1 MQNNKITP
9 QIKVREVWIDWAKT
23 LLIFMMVV
31 CHAGLYG
38 VPQQIIYTFHM
49 PAFFIIS
56 GYLFRPHYWKDLLIR
71 YSIHNLLFSFI
82 NLCYNI
88 IFEYL
93 RGNPI
98 DIVQY
103 LLNYIPPFYRYSPH
117 TPSLFPGIWFIE
129 GLLCCQLLL
138 SIPWIYRNYKSIGC
152 MCILFSSLQTFFI
165 ENTEL
170 QYYYFFRIPAILPF
184 LCLGMYIKEN
194 IQYSIF
200 IDCSSI
206 IIKRHRRYDK

>member
-1 MQNNKITP
+1 M
-9 QIKVREVWIDWAKT
+9 
-23 LLIFMMVV
+23 
-31 CHAGLYG
+31 LY
-38 VPQQIIYTFHM
+38 
-49 PAFFIIS
+49 
-56 GYLFRPHYWKDLLIR
+56 L
-71 YSIHNLLFSFI
+71 
-82 NLCYNI
+82 